1 MRVGP
6 DKSPSRILVYCVR
19 GVCVAALLYVYAYN
33 VANINYTKRT
43 WIYGPKMTANMQQC
57 IYWLPRGCLT
67 RDACEFLSRG
77 LLSRGSYPS
86 GGLRSTRYARVGV
99 NPEVGSD
106 MSMYILRYI
115 FYSHVAMINRSD
127 PLHLMG
133 PGCRYSKRI
142 V

>member
-86 GGLRSTRYARVGV
+86 GGLRSTRYARVGLTLRL
-99 NPEVGSD
+99 GAICLCIYFGIY
-106 MSMYILRYI
+106 YI
-115 FYSHVAMINRSD
+115 HVAMINRSD

>member
-86 GGLRSTRYARVGV
+86 GGLRSTRYARDGLTLWL
-99 NPEVGSD
+99 GAICLCIYFGIY
-106 MSMYILRYI
+106 YI
-115 FYSHVAMINRSD
+115 HVAMINRSD